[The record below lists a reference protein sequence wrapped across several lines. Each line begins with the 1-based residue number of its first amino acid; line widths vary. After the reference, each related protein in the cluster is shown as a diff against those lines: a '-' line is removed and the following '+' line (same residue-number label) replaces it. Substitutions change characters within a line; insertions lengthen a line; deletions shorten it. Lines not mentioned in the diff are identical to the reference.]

1 MLRLAKM
8 DSVEDWIDL
17 YVVWSREL
25 TLQKFASAINEYVLF
40 HDDKK
45 SLYEKFGKIPQAEP
59 LTDKF
64 GRFTF
69 ENKILYYTY
78 PKYSGNIVSES
89 AERTVEVDLIY
100 DLSIGA
106 VEDSVLGRVRG
117 KIIPSAACYQLILLL
132 GHILAINGMIPA
144 RIRTQYEKIYTKF
157 RNYENQLILAV
168 DKSRNAANLS
178 LST

>member
-1 MLRLAKM
+1 M

-17 YVVWSREL
+17 YVVWGKEL

-69 ENKILYYTY
+69 ENKILYFVQ
-78 PKYSGNIVSES
+78 PKYSGSGSGNAILEN
-89 AERTVEVDLIY
+89 AERTVEVDLAY
-100 DLSIGA
+100 DLSIGV

-144 RIRTQYEKIYTKF
+144 RIRSQYEKIYTKF
-157 RNYENQLILAV
+157 RNYENLLILAV
-168 DKSRNAANLS
+168 DRGRDAANLS